1 MGFMGS
7 VEKELLNGEANR
19 SRTEN
24 GALGYRTTGKNLL
37 DLNFQTSSLRKKQPN
52 EIVSKYVDAFLDNKL
67 YALKWL
73 FYLRDA
79 REGLGERRSFRII
92 MNHLAKSE
100 QDIAKAL
107 VALIP
112 EYGRYDDLMCLFGTE
127 CEVFVLAVI
136 KEQLNKD
143 LEDMKANKPISLL
156 GKWLP
161 SCNASSKETRE
172 KGLLISKYLGL
183 NEKGWF
189 VDPISNTCW
198 VKTGVRINGIE
209 HIEDLPIMNFK
220 NKSMTSAEVTSIDA
234 NKAIQRSLTK
244 ACARHGLGLYI
255 YEGEDLPEEA
265 KEEKKKQEKAKSELD
280 IANAE
285 AFQLAKELSKEHNTE
300 VAAICKKYTTN
311 GNPKTIKDIESTKAL
326 IDELNKLK

>member
-37 DLNFQTSSLRKKQPN
+37 DLNFQTSSLRKKQPD
-52 EIVSKYVDAFLDNKL
+52 EIVGKYVDAFLDNKL

-92 MNHLAKSE
+92 MNHLAKTE
-100 QDIAKAL
+100 PNIEKAL

-143 LEDMKANKPISLL
+143 LEDMKTNKPISLL

-183 NEKGWF
+183 NEKGYRKMLSELRKYLK
-189 VDPISNTCW
+189 VVERQMS
-198 VKTGVRINGIE
+198 
-209 HIEDLPIMNFK
+209 
-220 NKSMTSAEVTSIDA
+220 
-234 NKAIQRSLTK
+234 
-244 ACARHGLGLYI
+244 
-255 YEGEDLPEEA
+255 A
-265 KEEKKKQEKAKSELD
+265 KEWDKINYEAVPSRANLNYNGAFLRNDEERRRAYLESLKKG
-280 IANAE
+280 E
-285 AFQLAKELSKEHNTE
+285 ARGRSIRQDK
-300 VAAICKKYTTN
+300 IY
-311 GNPKTIKDIESTKAL
+311 
-326 IDELNKLK
+326 

>member
-1 MGFMGS
+1 MDSKNYFS
-7 VEKELLNGEANR
+7 ELYNVDVSEKVKA
-19 SRTEN
+19 
-24 GALGYRTTGKNLL
+24 KN
-37 DLNFQTSSLRKKQPN
+37 
-52 EIVSKYVDAFLDNKL
+52 
-67 YALKWL
+67 
-73 FYLRDA
+73 
-79 REGLGERRSFRII
+79 
-92 MNHLAKSE
+92 
-100 QDIAKAL
+100 
-107 VALIP
+107 
-112 EYGRYDDLMCLFGTE
+112 
-127 CEVFVLAVI
+127 
-136 KEQLNKD
+136 
-143 LEDMKANKPISLL
+143 
-156 GKWLP
+156 
-161 SCNASSKETRE
+161 
-172 KGLLISKYLGL
+172 GL
-183 NEKGWF
+183 NYLSWSAAWAEVKKRHPDAEFTIYEQVMDELGNKRPWF

-244 ACARHGLGLYI
+244 ACARHGLGLYV

>member
-1 MGFMGS
+1 MDSKNYFS
-7 VEKELLNGEANR
+7 ELYNVDVSEKVK
-19 SRTEN
+19 T
-24 GALGYRTTGKNLL
+24 KN
-37 DLNFQTSSLRKKQPN
+37 
-52 EIVSKYVDAFLDNKL
+52 
-67 YALKWL
+67 
-73 FYLRDA
+73 
-79 REGLGERRSFRII
+79 
-92 MNHLAKSE
+92 
-100 QDIAKAL
+100 
-107 VALIP
+107 
-112 EYGRYDDLMCLFGTE
+112 
-127 CEVFVLAVI
+127 
-136 KEQLNKD
+136 
-143 LEDMKANKPISLL
+143 
-156 GKWLP
+156 
-161 SCNASSKETRE
+161 
-172 KGLLISKYLGL
+172 GL
-183 NEKGWF
+183 NYLSWSAAWAEVKKRHPDAEFTIYEQVMDELGNKRPWF

-300 VAAICKKYTTN
+300 VAAICKKYTAN